1 MISIRTLYDKTNDG
15 LDIILHYYPQA
26 RAVVGTK
33 NKFKVRGGE
42 RTASAVLMHKDGPKG
57 GVWKVVDFGEDGHGV
72 DPIDVVMREEGI
84 TRVYEAILKVAAIFG
99 VTDELDR
106 SVNKPEI
113 VKRPARPD
121 EPEGSRPYE
130 LKPTVSDEHAAV
142 MGPKVKPE
150 HLAAL
155 GWYEADWVGYVKNRQ
170 VTEKHS
176 TEHYPIFVRECIVD
190 HPAQGQPDR
199 FYKIY
204 EPLNPDKGYRF
215 SYMPT
220 GAKPP
225 RYTNG
230 LHELRE
236 AYETMNRA
244 AREAWESDEDN
255 GAMPF
260 IAQKIKEVFICS
272 GERDALCC
280 KSMGYFPVWFNS
292 ETYQISQ
299 AEMGELMKYAERVYN
314 IPDIDETGIRK
325 GGELALRFLDVHTI
339 WLPQNLREF
348 RDNRGKRRKDL
359 KDWMELRD
367 QRGDFNGLMELA
379 MPARWW
385 SVDMDSKGK
394 TVYSIDTACL
404 HYFLGLNG
412 FCTMHD
418 ETTAEARLVRISG
431 AVVERVSAKDVRQF
445 LIRWADEHYLP
456 RGVRNLLLNSPR
468 LAEASLSNLKERDLD
483 FSKSTPTSQLFFFP
497 RQTVSVDAQG
507 LKVYGGGEVGH
518 FVWADNV
525 IPRRF
530 NERPAYFTIEGDTEE
545 DLTVTLTADAVES
558 KFLGFCVNSSRLY
571 WREERDRVALMND
584 QAAEEA
590 YLDKHA
596 FAIDGPLL
604 DKAERLAQNRCLLN
618 KFFAI
623 GYMLHGFK
631 SQSRAWAAEA
641 LDNKIG
647 ENDECNGRSGK
658 SFFFK
663 TLSRFMLT
671 VKLSGR
677 NPKLM
682 ENSHVFDQV
691 TKHTDLLFF
700 DDCDKYMNASR
711 FYDLVTSDMTVNPK
725 GSQSFT
731 IPFEESP
738 KLAFTTNYVP
748 RDFDASTEARMLYI
762 VFSDYYHERT
772 DDNGYD
778 ESRSIRDDFGGR
790 DLHGADY
797 TEEEWNADTNFL
809 MQCLSLYLR
818 LNDKGWKIKPP
829 MGNIIKRKAKEDMGA
844 NFEAWAENYFARESG
859 NLDREIMKRRA
870 YDDFIEDAKVN
881 RSFYTMNRFTRALR
895 AFCDLTPYV
904 KCLNPR
910 ELCGTNGRIVHR
922 VEDKVEDYI
931 YVQSIDNINP
941 VGAAGTAEDAMPF

>member
-1 MISIRTLYDKTNDG
+1 MISIRDLYNKTNDG

-42 RTASAVLMHKDGPKG
+42 RTASACLIHKESARG
-57 GVWKVVDFGEDGHGV
+57 GTWKVVDFGEDGHGI
-72 DPIDVVMREEGI
+72 DPIDVVMREESI
-84 TRVYEAILKVAAIFG
+84 TRIYEAVLKVAAIFG

-106 SVNKPEI
+106 AVNKPDI
-113 VKRPARPD
+113 VKRPARP
-121 EPEGSRPYE
+121 EEAEGTRPYE
-130 LKPTVSDEHAAV
+130 LKESVSAEHAAI
-142 MGPKVKPE
+142 MGPKVTPE
-150 HLAAL
+150 HLSAL
-155 GWYEADWVGYVKNRQ
+155 GWYEAEWVGYVKNRQ

-176 TEHYPIFVRECIVD
+176 TENYPIFVRECIVD
-190 HPAQGQPDR
+190 HPMQGQPDR

-204 EPLNPDKGYRF
+204 EPLNPDKAYRF
-215 SYMPT
+215 SYMPA

-236 AYETMNRA
+236 AFEAMNKA

-255 GAMPF
+255 GAMPYR
-260 IAQKIKEVFICS
+260 AERIKEVFICS

-292 ETYQISQ
+292 ETYQISG
-299 AEMGELMKYAERVYN
+299 AEMGELLKYAERVYN
-314 IPDIDETGIRK
+314 IPDIDETGIKK

-339 WLPQNLREF
+339 WLPQRLREF

-385 SVDMDSKGK
+385 NEDVDSKGK
-394 TVYSIDTACL
+394 TSYSIDTACL

-418 ETTAEARLVRISG
+418 DTTTEARLVRITG
-431 AVVERVSAKDVRQF
+431 AVVEHVSAKDVRQF

-497 RQTVSVDAQG
+497 RQTVQVEAEG
-507 LKVYGGGEVGH
+507 IKVFGGGEVGH
-518 FVWADNV
+518 FVWSDNV
-525 IPRRF
+525 IARRF
-530 NERPAYFTIEGDTEE
+530 TQRPAYFTVTGESES
-545 DLTVTLTADAVES
+545 DLQVTLTADAVES
-558 KFLGFCVNSSRLY
+558 KFLGFVVNSSRLY
-571 WREERDRVALMND
+571 WQQEVERAALMND
-584 QAAEEA
+584 KGATVQP
-590 YLDKHA
+590 
-596 FAIDGPLL
+596 FTISSPLL
-604 DKAERLAQNRCLLN
+604 DAAENRDQNRCLLN
-618 KFFAI
+618 KLFVI

-631 SQSRAWAAEA
+631 SQSRAWAAQA

-647 ENDECNGRSGK
+647 ENEECNGRSGK

-682 ENSHVFDQV
+682 DNSHVFDQV
-691 TKHTDLLFF
+691 TKHTDMLFF

-731 IPFEESP
+731 IPFEDSP

-748 RDFDASTEARMLYI
+748 RDFEASTEARMLYL
-762 VFSDYYHERT
+762 VFSDWYHERT
-772 DDNGYD
+772 EDNGYA
-778 ESRSIRDDFGGR
+778 ETRSIRDDFGGR

-797 TEEEWNADTNFL
+797 TEEEWNADTNFV
-809 MQCLSLYLR
+809 MQCVALYLR
-818 LNDKGWKIKPP
+818 LAEKGWKIKPP
-829 MGNIIKRKAKEDMGA
+829 MANILQRKAKEDMGS
-844 NFEAWAENYFARESG
+844 NFEQWAEGYFAADSG

-870 YDDFIEDAKVN
+870 YDDFIDDAKVN
-881 RSFYTMNRFTRALR
+881 RAFYTMNRFTKALR
-895 AFCDLTPYV
+895 AFCELTPYI

-922 VEDKVEDYI
+922 VDDKVEDYLYI
-931 YVQSIDNINP
+931 QTINNVNP
-941 VGAAGTAEDAMPF
+941 QGAERTAEENLPF